1 MKKQHLLYR
10 AEDRSTLRKLGIWI
24 ECLAL
29 ALGSLLLG
37 ILLLT

>member
-1 MKKQHLLYR
+1 MKTRMLYR
-10 AEDRSTLRKLGIWI
+10 AEDRSTLRKLAIWI

-29 ALGSLLLG
+29 AISTLLLG

>member
-1 MKKQHLLYR
+1 MKNRLLYR

-29 ALGSLLLG
+29 ATGTLLLG
-37 ILLLT
+37 ILLLS